1 MWNIE
6 MKKIMIASCLAMASS
21 YVFADVRIISPEELQ
36 IVAINDQQIKSGLI
50 KAGQN
55 EFKVDGNQQHQI
67 YIRYAQFF
75 NAPLGDEHE
84 IVKSDIGVFNTPVL
98 QDGQTYRLAITQQ
111 PKTLED
117 AKQFAQ
123 KPSII
128 LYNAQNQI
136 IAQQTFEQTSKTWF
150 SGLALTRSHDL
161 TKKKT
166 VSTTPTATTTGVNN
180 TTVTHDNP
188 LIEQWNKAS
197 IDERQAFMQWLNQQA
212 K

>member
-1 MWNIE
+1 
-6 MKKIMIASCLAMASS
+6 MKNFLMASCLAVASS
-21 YVFADVRIISPEELQ
+21 YAFADVRIISPEELQ
-36 IVAINDQQIKSGLI
+36 IVAINDQQIKSSFI

-67 YIRYAQFF
+67 YIRYTQFF
-75 NAPLGDEHE
+75 NSPSSDEHE
-84 IVKSDIGVFNTPVL
+84 IVKSDIGIFNTPTL
-98 QDGQTYRLAITQQ
+98 QDEQTYRLAIAQQ

-117 AKQFAQ
+117 AQRFAQ
-123 KPSII
+123 KPSVI

-150 SGLALTRSHDL
+150 SGLTLNRSHDL

-166 VSTTPTATTTGVNN
+166 TPTTSTATAPSLTTT
-180 TTVTHDNP
+180 TSTYHNP
-188 LIEQWNKAS
+188 LIEQWNKATV
-197 IDERQAFMQWLNQQA
+197 DERQAFMQWLNQQA

>member
-1 MWNIE
+1 
-6 MKKIMIASCLAMASS
+6 MKNFLMASCLAVASS
-21 YVFADVRIISPEELQ
+21 YAFADVRIISPEELE
-36 IVAINDQQIKSGLI
+36 IVAINDQQIKSSFI

-67 YIRYAQFF
+67 YIRYTQFF
-75 NAPLGDEHE
+75 NSPSSDEHE
-84 IVKSDIGVFNTPVL
+84 IVKSDIGIFNTPTL
-98 QDGQTYRLAITQQ
+98 QDEQTYRLAIAQQ

-117 AKQFAQ
+117 AQLFAQ
-123 KPSII
+123 KPSVI

-150 SGLALTRSHDL
+150 SGLTLNRSHDL

-166 VSTTPTATTTGVNN
+166 TPTTPTATAPSLTT
-180 TTVTHDNP
+180 TTSTYHNP
-188 LIEQWNKAS
+188 LIEQWNKATV
-197 IDERQAFMQWLNQQA
+197 DERQAFMQWLNQQA